1 MYQIKKEQLL
11 MHPSFVLNNNKTQ
24 KEEEHDKNQ
33 NYLSAFLLSLH
44 KSRQQLLILFYVLLN
59 VNAPAPA

>member
-1 MYQIKKEQLL
+1 

-33 NYLSAFLLSLH
+33 NYLSAFLQSLH